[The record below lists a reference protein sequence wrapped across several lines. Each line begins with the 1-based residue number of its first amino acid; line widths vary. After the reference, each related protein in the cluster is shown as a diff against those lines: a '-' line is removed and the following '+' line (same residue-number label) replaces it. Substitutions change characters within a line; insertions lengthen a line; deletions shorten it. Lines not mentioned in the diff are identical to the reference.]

1 MTGICQTRLS
11 ERSKSLFFVLR
22 GTLFVICISPV
33 IHLVPPPPPHPQ
45 ILRTAVPRE
54 TENNAYAKFWL
65 ANNMYF
71 ARYASVKYQFG
82 AMGPLF
88 VQLVLSGF

>member
-1 MTGICQTRLS
+1 MTVEICQIRLS
-11 ERSKSLFFVLR
+11 EHSKSLFFVVR

-33 IHLVPPPPPHPQ
+33 IHLPPPQ
-45 ILRTAVPRE
+45 VLRTAVPRE
-54 TENNAYAKFWL
+54 TENNAYAKFWV

>member
-1 MTGICQTRLS
+1 MEICQIRLS
-11 ERSKSLFFVLR
+11 EHSKSLFFVVR
-22 GTLFVICISPV
+22 GTLFVICIFPV
-33 IHLVPPPPPHPQ
+33 IHLPPPQ
-45 ILRTAVPRE
+45 VLRTAVPRE
-54 TENNAYAKFWL
+54 TENNAYAKFWV

-82 AMGPLF
+82 VMGPLF